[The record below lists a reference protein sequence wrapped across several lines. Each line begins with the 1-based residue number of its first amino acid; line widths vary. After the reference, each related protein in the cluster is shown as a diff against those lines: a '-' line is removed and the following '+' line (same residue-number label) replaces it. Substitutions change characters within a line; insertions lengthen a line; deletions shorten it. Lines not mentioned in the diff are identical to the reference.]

1 MKSVYGGY
9 SIMITV
15 DGNWIMEGLQTYIVI
30 RSFRRKKNKKN
41 EEYGWAVADYTLS
54 ENLYGKDYVRSA
66 YNMSAQKARE
76 KIIEHLLNMH
86 PYTKKE
92 EAEQLIKY

>member
-1 MKSVYGGY
+1 
-9 SIMITV
+9 MITV

-54 ENLYGKDYVRSA
+54 ENLYARITSA
-66 YNMSAQKARE
+66 AH
-76 KIIEHLLNMH
+76 IICRH
-86 PYTKKE
+86 KKPGRR
-92 EAEQLIKY
+92 L